1 MAQVAP
7 ITGVTPITEATR
19 QMTARFRKWVT
30 DITNLQI
37 AESTGS
43 PEGVLSA
50 KASKLYRDTSATNPG
65 TDLYIKR
72 FDEVSGDKTLGWELV
87 SGLSGAGDRLVTT
100 AIDYQVLLGNIN
112 IECTS
117 SITVTAVDFADAVD
131 DITITATN
139 GACTFA
145 ADATINGSATI
156 GNGTSATWYPGAS
169 QWLQK

>member
-7 ITGVTPITEATR
+7 ITGVTPIVQETK
-19 QMTARFRKWVT
+19 QMTPRFRKWVT

-37 AESTGS
+37 AESTDS

-72 FDEVSGDKTLGWELV
+72 FDQVNGDTTLGWELV
-87 SGLSGAGDRLVTT
+87 SGLSGTGDKTVVT

-112 IECTS
+112 INCTD
-117 SITVTAVDFADAVD
+117 SITVTAIAFADALD
-131 DITITATN
+131 DLTITATN
-139 GACTFA
+139 GAVTFA
-145 ADATINGSATI
+145 ADATIDGSSII
-156 GNGTSATWYPGAS
+156 GNGTSATWYPAGS
-169 QWLQK
+169 QWWRK